1 MYVHKFVRRLNAVDA
16 LTIAYALLI
25 SLFVLV
31 FSGRI
36 EEWQTIILINVSLSI
51 SLIAVAFLAINANT
65 RIINFIH
72 DWYPAPLIYFSFKE
86 MYVIIQSL
94 GMGDLDD
101 LLIDIDR
108 WLFGVDPTL
117 WIAQFASPLL
127 TEILQIAYTS
137 FYFLMIAV
145 GYELYVRRDR
155 NNFSF
160 FMFTLLYGFFLS
172 YIGYIVVPAVGPR
185 FTLHDFY
192 QLNNELPGIFVT
204 NTLRDLINAGESI
217 PIGALNASEIAQRD
231 VFPSGHTQMTMIVFY
246 FAGKNLLKSRYVL
259 YLLGT
264 LLIIATVYLR
274 YHYVIDLIAGALF
287 MWFTVLTAPKLFT
300 LFEEVNRVE

>member
-1 MYVHKFVRRLNAVDA
+1 MYVHKFARRLNPVDS

-31 FSGRI
+31 FSGKI

-51 SLIAVAFLAINANT
+51 SIIAVAFLANNANA

-94 GMGDLDD
+94 GMGDLDG
-101 LLIDIDR
+101 LLIEIDR

-155 NNFSF
+155 ENFPF

-172 YIGYIVVPAVGPR
+172 YLGYLVIPAVGPR

-192 QLNNELPGIFVT
+192 TLNEELPGLFFT
-204 NTLRDLINAGESI
+204 NPLRDFINAGESI
-217 PIGALNASEIAQRD
+217 PIGAQNAMEIAQRD

-246 FAGKNLLKSRYVL
+246 FAAKNLLKSRYVL

-300 LFEEVNRVE
+300 LFDKVNRVQ